1 MAELPQLTL
10 AFLQSQPS
18 SAARAIEVLPPANAA
33 ALLENVPVRISAPV
47 LAAMTSLAAAR
58 CIALLPPEIGAAL
71 CEALSWPDTSALL
84 RQLDT
89 AHRDAILSQLPAATA
104 RRFSRSL
111 GYLESEVG
119 TWVNMDAP
127 AMNEDRTVGEAMKLL
142 ARLPDFTFSHL
153 ILTDD
158 TQQYK
163 GLVALS
169 ALLRTNTTV
178 ALAAIAKR
186 DCRAVRDRASVGTVA
201 SSHDWDTTTLLPV
214 VNHRGELLGGL
225 TRTALNRALHARR
238 GAAPVASHSMLATLL
253 DAYFVAGDGLLRM
266 MLRAGDAR
274 EPQARRNR

>member
-10 AFLQSQPS
+10 AFLQSQPG

-33 ALLENVPVRISAPV
+33 ALLEYVPVRISAPV

-58 CIALLPPEIGAAL
+58 CIAQLPPEMGAAL
-71 CEALSWPDTSALL
+71 CEAMSWPDTSALL

-89 AHRDAILSQLPAATA
+89 VHRNAILSQLPSATA

-111 GYLESEVG
+111 GYQESEVG
-119 TWVNMDAP
+119 SWVNMDAP

-142 ARLPDFTFSHL
+142 AQLPDFTSSHL

-158 TQQYK
+158 TQHYK

-169 ALLRTNTTV
+169 ALLRTNTNV
-178 ALAAIAKR
+178 VLAAIAQR
-186 DCRAVRDRASVGTVA
+186 DCRAVWDRASIGSIE
-201 SSHDWDTTTLLPV
+201 SSNDWDTTTLLPV

-225 TRTALNRALHARR
+225 TRTALNRALHAQR
-238 GAAPVASHSMLATLL
+238 GAASVTSHSMLATLL
-253 DAYFVAGDGLLRM
+253 DAYLVAGDGFLRM
-266 MLRAGDAR
+266 MLRAGDRR
-274 EPQARRNR
+274 EPPARRHR